1 MLRPLDWIDQ
11 LHTAIVDSRCRV
23 NGERVSLSAGLEAI
37 AEEFRAARSRGSSV
51 WWVGN
56 GGSAALCSHLSQ
68 DLLNKIGL
76 RSLAMSDVALL
87 SCMANDYG
95 YAEVYRR
102 PLTVLAREGDVL
114 IAISS
119 SGRSENILR
128 CVDLAEEKGMR
139 VITVSGF
146 HADNPLHERPAEI
159 SLYLPCELYGHAEV
173 GHEALLHSVIE
184 TLWLERERE
193 NGAPETRQSAL

>member
-1 MLRPLDWIDQ
+1 MLRPLDWIEQ
-11 LHTAIVDSRCRV
+11 LHTAITDSRCRV
-23 NGERVSLSAGLEAI
+23 KGKDVSLSAGLEAVTDTL
-37 AEEFRAARSRGSSV
+37 RLARLENVGV

-76 RSLAMSDVALL
+76 RSMTMSDAALL
-87 SCMANDYG
+87 TCMANDYG
-95 YAEVYRR
+95 YAEIYRK

-114 IAISS
+114 IAVSS
-119 SGRSENILR
+119 SGNSENILR
-128 CVDLAEEKGMR
+128 CVDLAQDKGMT

-146 HADNPLHERPAEI
+146 SANNPLRERPAEV

-184 TLWLERERE
+184 TLWMEGQRDVSEA
-193 NGAPETRQSAL
+193 GVSAD